1 MSARTCGG
9 HLTVGNCVGGE
20 GYGGSG
26 CWASGGGGGYTMIS
40 KKTAM
45 GNQALLVA
53 AGGGG
58 GASLDG
64 LVRGIQLGCD
74 V

>member
-1 MSARTCGG
+1 
-9 HLTVGNCVGGE
+9 
-20 GYGGSG
+20 
-26 CWASGGGGGYTMIS
+26 MIS

>member
-1 MSARTCGG
+1 
-9 HLTVGNCVGGE
+9 
-20 GYGGSG
+20 
-26 CWASGGGGGYTMIS
+26 MIS

-64 LVRGIQLGCD
+64 LVRGIQHVCD